1 MVEALQHRFNGA
13 PKQWQVVHCPG
24 SDCDHMWLLPKQL
37 RRSKASQERGPA
49 DRLLVIP
56 MGFQL
61 AYHPSNFGKGP
72 TKTMVTMAQ
81 EKASWS
87 SCPCMHSVP
96 GLSIGFQSSPI
107 FSIQEPGS
115 RWDPRSW
122 SFGRHMGFY
131 VAPSE
136 GGDTWLIWTHFIEG
150 LQWSTENHDNMIQ

>member
-61 AYHPSNFGKGP
+61 ANHPSNFGKGP
-72 TKTMVTMAQ
+72 TKTYKNYGPRKGQLIQFSMYAQ
-81 EKASWS
+81 
-87 SCPCMHSVP
+87 CHP
-96 GLSIGFQSSPI
+96 GLSIGFQ
-107 FSIQEPGS
+107 
-115 RWDPRSW
+115 
-122 SFGRHMGFY
+122 
-131 VAPSE
+131 
-136 GGDTWLIWTHFIEG
+136 
-150 LQWSTENHDNMIQ
+150 